1 MMSKGLKPILTTLV
15 GGLVFLI
22 PVVVVVAVIGKGLGL
37 TAKLAAP
44 LAAWIPM
51 DTVGGFAIGNLLAII
66 TLLLICFGA
75 GLLTRRA
82 LGRAISENV
91 EAKLH
96 AIYPRYTVIK
106 GMTQSLR
113 GDGGM
118 DALSPVL
125 AHFDDNAQIG
135 FEIERTEGGLVTIFM
150 PGSPDPWAGAVIHMT
165 ADRIEAVDGD
175 LKMVTR
181 SLKRLGKGCSPMLA
195 SCKLTEMVNGDA

>member
-1 MMSKGLKPILTTLV
+1 MMNKGLKPLLTTLV
-15 GGLVFLI
+15 GGIVFLI
-22 PVVVVVAVIGKGLGL
+22 PVVIVVAVIGKGLGL
-37 TAKLAAP
+37 TSKIAAP

-51 DTVGGFAIGNLLAII
+51 DTVGGFAIGNLLAIA

-75 GLLTRRA
+75 GLITRRA
-82 LGRAISENV
+82 FGRAISENF

-113 GDGGM
+113 GDGDI

-135 FEIERTEGGLVTIFM
+135 FEIERTESGLVTIFM

-165 ADRIEAVDGD
+165 ADRVEAVDAN
-175 LKMVTR
+175 LKMVNR
-181 SLKRLGKGCSPMLA
+181 SLKRLGKGCSAMLG
-195 SCKLTEMVNGDA
+195 SCKLKEVANDDT